1 MDTWENFSARAH
13 SFRPRFLFDNHFRKM
28 TIASSS
34 RVLSPKNMPTEAP
47 SVKLG
52 IGQAPHGGQEWRH
65 ISNFIN
71 DFSVTTNAMGPPDSA
86 LNAAKRELES
96 IEHYPAQDFEPAVTD
111 LASFLAGSSFNS
123 SRDIRSRLILG
134 NGASELI
141 DMVARIAPEGAWKPG
156 NTHVQY
162 MEYERS
168 AHNYNRRKLLW
179 NDKSARLTCMVNP
192 TNPTGDYLTVAKMK
206 NFIETNCGDGSFVVI
221 DESMQPW
228 IGPQWQNDS
237 LVTQSEW
244 VKRIYE
250 TRHIAVF
257 VIHSWTKLWS
267 CPGIRLGSI
276 LTPTEDLANEI
287 RRIQVPWSVNGPALA
302 FLSAAIADKEYL
314 SKTWHDTPIF
324 RQSLVTGVT
333 TLFPSWTIK
342 GELWSSWLWIDCHD
356 QTVAKAA
363 IDACKQRGVPIRWG
377 KNGYE
382 CPTHIRIGVRDEK
395 YHEPLFEALKTLTE
409 TKVEKDHM
417 MA

>member
-1 MDTWENFSARAH
+1 
-13 SFRPRFLFDNHFRKM
+13 M

-34 RVLSPKNMPTEAP
+34 LVLSPKKVSAEAP

-52 IGQAPHGGQEWRH
+52 VGQAPHGGQEWRH

-71 DFSVTTNAMGPPDSA
+71 DFSVTTNAMGPPEPA
-86 LNAAKRELES
+86 LVAARNELDN
-96 IEHYPAQDFEPAVTD
+96 IEHYPAQDFEPSVTD
-111 LASFLAGSSFNS
+111 LAGFLAGSNRNA

-141 DMVARIAPEGAWKPG
+141 DMVARIAPEGGWKPG

-168 AHNYNRRKLLW
+168 AHNYNRRKLMW

-192 TNPTGDYLTVAKMK
+192 TNPTGDYLKVSEMR

-228 IGPQWQNDS
+228 VGPHWQTDS
-237 LVTQSEW
+237 LVSQGEW

-250 TRHIAVF
+250 TRKIAVF

-276 LTPTEDLANEI
+276 LTPTEELATEI

-302 FLSAAIADKEYL
+302 FLSAAIADEAYL
-314 SKTWHDTPIF
+314 QKTWNDTPQF
-324 RQSLVTGVT
+324 RRGLVEGVS
-333 TLFPSWTIK
+333 TLFPGWTIK
-342 GELWSSWLWIDCHD
+342 GESWSSWLWIDCHD
-356 QTVAKAA
+356 QIIAKSAV
-363 IDACKQRGVPIRWG
+363 DACKQRGVPIRWG
-377 KNGYE
+377 KYGYE
-382 CPTHIRIGVRDEK
+382 CPTYIRIGVRDEK
-395 YHEPLFEALKTLTE
+395 YHQPLFEALKALSE
-409 TKVEKDHM
+409 QGISNDNRM
-417 MA
+417 D